1 MNIQLKCF
9 ATLAEADTCD
19 YRSSTP
25 KTLPSGATVRQ
36 LLAQARIPDR
46 DVKLIFVNGRKAE
59 LDTALRDGDQV
70 GLAPATGG
78 M

>member
-1 MNIQLKCF
+1 M
-9 ATLAEADTCD
+9 
-19 YRSSTP
+19 
-25 KTLPSGATVRQ
+25 RQ
-36 LLAQARIPDR
+36 LLAQAGIPDR